1 MGQSRVFGQKWVKI
15 AALLM
20 IYDIAVI
27 NLAYGAALWLRFD
40 LKFSMIPEE
49 YLHAWTGTVPAY
61 TVLSLVIFL
70 LLKLYR
76 SVWRF
81 VSYNEMLRVAA
92 ATLLTAVAQIMIT
105 GLMFVNFLK

>member
-1 MGQSRVFGQKWVKI
+1 MRFSNVLGQKWVRI
-15 AALLM
+15 AALLI
-20 IYDIAVI
+20 IYDIIVI

-49 YLHAWTGTVPAY
+49 YLNAWVSTVPAY
-61 TVLSLVIFL
+61 TVLSLVIFV

-81 VSYNEMLRVAA
+81 VSYN
-92 ATLLTAVAQIMIT
+92 
-105 GLMFVNFLK
+105 